1 MGARGPDSNPNRKL
15 AVDQHDQTVDQRDS
29 FIRNGWW
36 ADAVGNRDEASHA
49 AMS

>member
-1 MGARGPDSNPNRKL
+1 MDAQGPGPNPNRER

-36 ADAVGNRDEASHA
+36 ADAVGKKDEASHA